1 MVAYTCQRPQFF
13 TNAQHAIVN
22 LHLSCEGVG
31 NLPHRLSLIRAS
43 AAVVR
48 RRASRIRS
56 YAAVSDDR
64 AYLVVDADK
73 LCVGSSSIETD
84 NVLCTQ
90 RRDLGSLIR
99 NLLLIERIETR
110 LDSSCLVVELVA
122 QSNHGVGDVSAVGS
136 DLLADVVQ
144 TCESLAG
151 LDTLLETCR
160 TAPVLS
166 SCSIPCR
173 EAVTAVPSK
182 SSGTAG
188 ATCPV
193 SKSAAD
199 YGRQTHTPSGVTA
212 IRIIV
217 THFLPH
223 FQVLLFYRWN
233 RCTFWLFRRS
243 PRRLFRTSCNLHAR
257 DPFWS
262 CLGFLFSLKQSGFP
276 AHLHESGHDFVMEL
290 LYFLYCAV
298 PSSPLSEGVCNV
310 YNGITGAVG
319 CGYLCLVILE
329 AHA

>member
-22 LHLSCEGVG
+22 LHLGCEGGG

-43 AAVVR
+43 AAVV
-48 RRASRIRS
+48 SRTCIDRPDCATS
-56 YAAVSDDR
+56 YDR
-64 AYLVVDADK
+64 ADLIVQTRE

-90 RRDLGSLIR
+90 SSDLSSLIR

-160 TAPVLS
+160 TTPVLS

-310 YNGITGAVG
+310 YNGITGAIS
-319 CGYLCLVILE
+319 CGYLRLVILE

>member
-1 MVAYTCQRPQFF
+1 MAYTCQRPQFF

-22 LHLSCEGVG
+22 LHLSCEGGG

-43 AAVVR
+43 AAAVC
-48 RRASRIRS
+48 RRASGIRP
-56 YAAVSDDR
+56 YATVSDNR

-73 LCVGSSSIETD
+73 LCVGSSSIKTD
-84 NVLCTQ
+84 NVLRAQ
-90 RRDLGSLIR
+90 SRDLSSLIR

-110 LDSSCLVVELVA
+110 LDSSCLIVELVA
-122 QSNHGVGDVSAVGS
+122 ESCHRVGDVSAVGS
-136 DLLADVVQ
+136 NLLADVVQ
-144 TCESLAG
+144 TCESLTG
-151 LDTLLETCR
+151 LNTLLEACR
-160 TAPVLS
+160 TVTVLS
-166 SCSIPCR
+166 GYSIPCR
-173 EAVTAVPSK
+173 EAVTSTPSK
-182 SSGTAG
+182 PSGTAG
-188 ATCPV
+188 TTCPV

-262 CLGFLFSLKQSGFP
+262 CTGLGFSLKQSGFP
-276 AHLHESGHDFVMEL
+276 AHLHESGHYFVMEL

-310 YNGITGAVG
+310 YNGITGAIG

>member
-1 MVAYTCQRPQFF
+1 MAYTCQRPQFF

-22 LHLSCEGVG
+22 LHLGCEGGG

-48 RRASRIRS
+48 RTCIDRPDCAAS
-56 YAAVSDDR
+56 YDR
-64 AYLVVDADK
+64 ADLIVQTRE

-84 NVLCTQ
+84 NILRAQ
-90 RRDLGSLIR
+90 SRDLSSLIR

-110 LDSSCLVVELVA
+110 LDSSCLIVDLIAEC
-122 QSNHGVGDVSAVGS
+122 NHGVGDVSAVGS

-144 TCESLAG
+144 TCESLTG
-151 LDTLLETCR
+151 LNTLLEACR
-160 TAPVLS
+160 TVPVLS
-166 SCSIPCR
+166 GYSIPCR
-173 EAVTAVPSK
+173 ETVTSAPSK
-182 SSGTAG
+182 TSGTAG
-188 ATCPV
+188 TTCPV

-243 PRRLFRTSCNLHAR
+243 PRRLFRTSCHLHAR

-262 CLGFLFSLKQSGFP
+262 CLGFLFSLK
-276 AHLHESGHDFVMEL
+276 
-290 LYFLYCAV
+290 
-298 PSSPLSEGVCNV
+298 
-310 YNGITGAVG
+310 
-319 CGYLCLVILE
+319 
-329 AHA
+329 

>member
-1 MVAYTCQRPQFF
+1 M
-13 TNAQHAIVN
+13 N
-22 LHLSCEGVG
+22 LHLSCEGGG

-48 RRASRIRS
+48 RTRIDRSDRTAS
-56 YAAVSDDR
+56 YDR
-64 AYLVVDADK
+64 ADLIVQTCE
-73 LCVGSSSIETD
+73 LCVGSCSVETD
-84 NVLCTQ
+84 NILRAQ
-90 RRDLGSLIR
+90 RRDLSSLIR
-99 NLLLIERIETR
+99 NLLLVERIETR
-110 LDSSCLVVELVA
+110 LNSSCLVVDLIAEC
-122 QSNHGVGDVSAVGS
+122 SHGIGDVSVVGG

-151 LDTLLETCR
+151 LNTLLEACR
-160 TAPVLS
+160 TVAVLGGY
-166 SCSIPCR
+166 SIPCR
-173 EAVTAVPSK
+173 EAVTAAPSK
-182 SSGTAG
+182 SSRTAG

-310 YNGITGAVG
+310 YNGITGAIG

-329 AHA
+329 AHAQSALVNVHKSLLFLQLLIH

>member
-1 MVAYTCQRPQFF
+1 VA
-13 TNAQHAIVN
+13 
-22 LHLSCEGVG
+22 
-31 NLPHRLSLIRAS
+31 
-43 AAVVR
+43 
-48 RRASRIRS
+48 
-56 YAAVSDDR
+56 
-64 AYLVVDADK
+64 
-73 LCVGSSSIETD
+73 
-84 NVLCTQ
+84 VL
-90 RRDLGSLIR
+90 G
-99 NLLLIERIETR
+99 
-110 LDSSCLVVELVA
+110 
-122 QSNHGVGDVSAVGS
+122 GY
-136 DLLADVVQ
+136 
-144 TCESLAG
+144 
-151 LDTLLETCR
+151 
-160 TAPVLS
+160 
-166 SCSIPCR
+166 SIPCR
-173 EAVTAVPSK
+173 EAVTSTPSK
-182 SSGTAG
+182 PSGTAG
-188 ATCPV
+188 TTCPV

-223 FQVLLFYRWN
+223 FQVLLLYRWN